1 MGEITK
7 RLGVNKVESKI
18 SNKLEVVKLMWMI
31 IAEGGA
37 DYCHDVIYV
46 DQLSP
51 SKDDILDN
59 PNTGGHESQKV
70 KLVTNESLGKDLGV

>member
-1 MGEITK
+1 M
-7 RLGVNKVESKI
+7 VNKAESKI

-37 DYCHDVIYV
+37 DCTYDLIYV

-51 SKDDILDN
+51 SKDELLGN

-70 KLVTNESLGKDLGV
+70 KLITNESLGKDFGV